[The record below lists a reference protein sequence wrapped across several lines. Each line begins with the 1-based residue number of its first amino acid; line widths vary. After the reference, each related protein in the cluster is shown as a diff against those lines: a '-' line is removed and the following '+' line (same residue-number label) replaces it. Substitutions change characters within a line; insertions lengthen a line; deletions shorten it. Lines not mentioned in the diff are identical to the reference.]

1 MPESIQTRIKRW
13 TYNFYPVYRR
23 TGARIEYI
31 DDSWKEI
38 RISIPLRFWTR
49 NYYGTISGIS
59 MFGGVDPI
67 YMVML
72 IRLMGPDYVVWDKDA
87 YIRFLKPGRVRLFAT
102 FKLDNTEL
110 DLIKNTLEAEP
121 SVIRIYHIDLVDSE
135 GTVCASVDKTI
146 HIRKRQRKNK

>member
-13 TYNFYPVYRR
+13 TYNFYPIYRR
-23 TGARIEYI
+23 TGARIDYI

-72 IRLMGPDYVVWDKDA
+72 IKLLGPQYVVWDKEA
-87 YIRFLKPGRVRLFAT
+87 AIRFIRPGSNRLFAR
-102 FKLDNTEL
+102 FKLDDTEL
-110 DLIKNTLEAEP
+110 GLIRKTLEAEP
-121 SVIRIYHIDLVDSE
+121 SVTRTYHIDLVDTE
-135 GTVCASVDKTI
+135 GIICASVDKAI
-146 HIRKRQRKNK
+146 HIKKRQLKNK